1 MVSLS
6 IVDTWSFVRDVH
18 LDILVIS
25 SLPGDKTDRYSR
37 VAVLYKGFRTQ
48 YFLSRKRELLQIA

>member
-25 SLPGDKTDRYSR
+25 SLLGDKADRYSR
-37 VAVLYKGFRTQ
+37 VAVLYKGFR
-48 YFLSRKRELLQIA
+48 L